1 MTSDSRTDII
11 SRRARSLLADEL
23 SQWTL
28 REIEREFEEVGI
40 ANVPDP
46 DFQGAQRRTL
56 VAGYYYTLDFTK
68 PADARKFV
76 DVATLIVT
84 ERERRWNL
92 ETGYQAP
99 WSDPLKPPGEHP
111 MARFIGEMKRCGYEW
126 VDGRFVGFT
135 NSARLADAKAFAE
148 VLDLAHLGEH
158 VARIE
163 RAIETDPRQAIGSA
177 KEMVETVCKT
187 ILGRRG
193 IPHAKDD
200 TLMELGKATFRA
212 LKQLPDDVP
221 ETAKGAKTIRV
232 LLNNL
237 STVVQGLAELR
248 SSYGTGH
255 GQHGK
260 AKGLE
265 GRHARLAVG
274 AAATLTTY
282 MLETDRDTP
291 LPSPSEAA
299 SDTEPVAD
307 ANRPRR
313 AAGPG

>member
-1 MTSDSRTDII
+1 MTSQDII
-11 SRRARSLLADEL
+11 SRRARNLLADEL

-28 REIEREFEEVGI
+28 REIQNEFDEVGI
-40 ANVPDP
+40 EDVPDP
-46 DFQGAQRRTL
+46 SFQGAQRRTL
-56 VAGYYYTLDFTK
+56 VAGYYNSLDFTK
-68 PADARKFV
+68 PTDARKFV

-84 ERERRWNL
+84 ERERRWRA
-92 ETGYQAP
+92 ETAGFRVP
-99 WSDPLKPPGEHP
+99 WSDLLKPAGEHP
-111 MARFIGEMKRCGYEW
+111 MSRFLTEMKRCGYEW
-126 VDGRFVGFT
+126 KDDRFVGFT
-135 NSARLADAKAFAE
+135 ASARLADAKAFAE

-163 RAIETDPRQAIGSA
+163 RAIEVDPRQAIGSA

-221 ETAKGAKTIRV
+221 ETAKGARTIKV

-255 GQHGK
+255 GQHGQ
-260 AKGLE
+260 AKGLH

-274 AAATLTTY
+274 AAATLATY

-291 LPSPSEAA
+291 LPGPSRAA
-299 SDTEPVAD
+299 SDLEPVAA
-307 ANRPRR
+307 ANLPRR